1 MTPAERIEKVF
12 DDAHVVI
19 ANYREPGPRDAEETL
34 NQLIQIIDNQELYDA
49 MGELLKAE
57 GRAPK
62 LVPY

>member
-1 MTPAERIEKVF
+1 LRTIG
-12 DDAHVVI
+12 
-19 ANYREPGPRDAEETL
+19 PGPRDAEETL
-34 NQLIQIIDNQELYDA
+34 KQLIQIIDHQELDDA

>member
-12 DDAHVVI
+12 DDRIVVI

-34 NQLIQIIDNQELYDA
+34 NQLIQIIEELYDA

-57 GRAPK
+57 GRAPN

>member
-12 DDAHVVI
+12 DDAHCGNCELSG
-19 ANYREPGPRDAEETL
+19 AMPRDAEETL
-34 NQLIQIIDNQELYDA
+34 NQLIQIIDNRELYDA

-57 GRAPK
+57 GRAPN